1 MRLKRRVISYIL
13 SMYLKVTRIFDH
25 CCSQQELFEQILEQ
39 PTNEIFTG
47 SNWLLCTLGLT
58 NSGRYHSYE

>member
-1 MRLKRRVISYIL
+1 MINFDLNKL
-13 SMYLKVTRIFDH
+13 FKVTRIFDH
-25 CCSQQELFEQILEQ
+25 HCTQQELFEQILEQ

-58 NSGRYHSYE
+58 NSGMDLFFFLEYI